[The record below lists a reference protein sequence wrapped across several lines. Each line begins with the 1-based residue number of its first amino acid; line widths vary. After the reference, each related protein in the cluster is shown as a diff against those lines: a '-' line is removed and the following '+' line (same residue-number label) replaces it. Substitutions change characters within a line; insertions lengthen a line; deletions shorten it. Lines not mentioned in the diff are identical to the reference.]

1 MLLKSG
7 RESPII
13 ILAWGT
19 AVVFE
24 AAILFYFYWSQI
36 PAPQSIARLVLILIL
51 IGQAILVMKRERLA
65 LLAVLPA
72 VILSGSV
79 ARLVPYPLPP
89 LPLFFSSSLLLSL
102 GIKRV
107 IEAGSSLVAERRTG
121 LNQGFAPETLAGPSP
136 ERPSPMPW
144 WDLLGLFAALTLVS
158 GVSSLLLYHN
168 FYPLTGQPYF
178 DYVINLAG
186 NRSSQV
192 TFHVL
197 TYSANIFNAC
207 LILLALVRWIHL
219 VTAKSL
225 AGLLLAS
232 ITVASVW
239 AIAQATFDLKVLEA
253 GGIWPSTGR
262 LNGSFEDPNALAW
275 TLIPLLPIALTGLLS
290 APIWLRLL
298 SLAATAAISYQM
310 YASASKTAFACAVLT
325 ACLLG
330 VSGVIRAWR
339 QGRHWIA
346 ASLLILAA
354 MVPIALF
361 TMVRTGPD
369 ILLFSRTRPL
379 IEFFARQTPQTANLE
394 SLTAVASYR
403 DVWWPSAWRMVREH
417 PLTGVGVGVFA
428 YKTVNDG
435 APFDSAGNGYL
446 QLAAELGIWGV
457 LAGLG
462 GTLFVLAVCARR
474 WWAAVGRENRET
486 ASWSAGVT
494 VALVCCAAAQFFGSL
509 LTFHQVFLTVV
520 FVLAL
525 LVRLEIEAGS
535 DRRTTS
541 ATSFHV
547 RRPARI
553 IPAALVV
560 VFAGLNLLG
569 HWPTDPLEFQYS
581 RLGREQNL
589 IGGYPEEKWVGGFPF
604 VWTNRVGY
612 GRIKLEGGERVL
624 RIHAAHPDIAS
635 RPVRVRF
642 VAEGKLLAGVEL
654 RDSAWRQVTLRS
666 PGCADPRGVRL
677 QVEVDRTWRPCDW
690 GVSIDTRDLGV
701 AITGLE

>member
-1 MLLKSG
+1 MVLESG
-7 RESPII
+7 RESPIV
-13 ILAWGT
+13 ILAWGA

-24 AAILFYFYWSQI
+24 AAILFYFYWSRI

-72 VILSGSV
+72 VVLSGSV
-79 ARLVPYPLPP
+79 ARLVPYPVPP

-107 IEAGSSLVAERRTG
+107 IEAGSSLFARRTELHQESAG
-121 LNQGFAPETLAGPSP
+121 ETSPTSTP
-136 ERPSPMPW
+136 ERPRSSLW

-207 LILLALVRWIHL
+207 LILLALGRWVGL
-219 VTAKSL
+219 VTAKCL

-239 AIAQATFDLKVLEA
+239 AIAQASFDLKVLEA
-253 GGIWPSTGR
+253 GGVWPSTGR

-275 TLIPLLPIALTGLLS
+275 TLIPLLPIAFAGLVS
-290 APIWLRLL
+290 TPIWLRLL
-298 SLAATAAISYQM
+298 SLAASAAIFYQM

-339 QGRHWIA
+339 QGRHWLA
-346 ASLLILAA
+346 TSLLILAA

-394 SLTAVASYR
+394 SLAAVASYR

-428 YKTVNDG
+428 YETVNDG

-446 QLAAELGIWGV
+446 QLAAELGIWGI

-462 GTLFVLAVCARR
+462 GTLLVLVVSARR
-474 WWAAVGRENRET
+474 WWAAVGREKRET
-486 ASWSAGVT
+486 ASLSAGVT

-509 LTFHQVFLTVV
+509 LTFHQVFVTLV

-525 LVRLEIEAGS
+525 LFRLQVEAGS
-535 DRRTTS
+535 DGTTAS
-541 ATSFHV
+541 HGRSQV
-547 RRPARI
+547 RRPSRV
-553 IPAALVV
+553 IPAVLVV
-560 VFAGLNLLG
+560 AFAALNLLG
-569 HWPTDPLEFQYS
+569 HRPTDPLEFRFS
-581 RLGREQNL
+581 LLGREQNL

-612 GRIKLEGGERVL
+612 GRIRFEGGERVL
-624 RIHAAHPDIAS
+624 RIHAAHPDIAN

-654 RDSAWRQVTLRS
+654 RDSNWRDVPLRYRG
-666 PGCADPRGVRL
+666 PTDPKGLRVR
-677 QVEVDRTWRPCDW
+677 VDVDRTWRPCDW
-690 GVSIDTRDLGV
+690 GVSIDPRNLGI
-701 AITGLE
+701 AIAGLD